1 MRFVAVVVVVVVV
14 VVAVVIVVV
23 LSARVVVSAVVV
35 VVRDL
40 AVGSRIRF
48 RLNLESGT
56 LKKKKKLTFFWKQD
70 WFISVSRLL

>member
-1 MRFVAVVVVVVVV
+1 M

-23 LSARVVVSAVVV
+23 LSARAVVSAVVV
-35 VVRDL
+35 VVLDL

-56 LKKKKKLTFFWKQD
+56 LTKKKK
-70 WFISVSRLL
+70 

>member
-1 MRFVAVVVVVVVV
+1 MRFVAVVDAVVVV

-23 LSARVVVSAVVV
+23 LSARAVVSAVVV
-35 VVRDL
+35 VVLDL

-56 LKKKKKLTFFWKQD
+56 LTKKKK
-70 WFISVSRLL
+70 